1 MRKVEF
7 IALAI
12 CISLLFSCGP
22 KRVSKGESDE
32 ALYKM
37 AMEELETDDR
47 GFPWIIGGTD
57 YETILKLLK
66 EIQLRYTYSPYATL
80 AELRTADT
88 YFKKEEYEQAAVEYG
103 EFVKRHPNHEET
115 PYAIYRLG
123 LAYYKQRRG
132 VDRDPTYTREAVRWF
147 DELIENYPDSPF
159 VDNAKKRRLK
169 AREELAE
176 REIYIGRF
184 YKGRENYKAAAERF
198 KVVVS
203 EYSDTSEFEEALFLL
218 GESYLEMDETKLA
231 RETLER
237 VVEEFP
243 KAEYSDNATEL
254 LSEIK
259 KTEVNKIEEIKAKEE

>member
-7 IALAI
+7 IILAL
-12 CISLLFSCGP
+12 CISILFACGS

-37 AMEELETDDR
+37 AMEELESDR
-47 GFPWIIGGTD
+47 GGFPWIFSGTD
-57 YETILKLLK
+57 YETILKTLK
-66 EIQLRYTYSPYATL
+66 EIQLRYTYSPYAIL

-103 EFVKRHPNHEET
+103 EFIKRHPNHKET

-123 LAYYKQRRG
+123 LSYYKDRRG
-132 VDRDPTYTREAVRWF
+132 ADRDPTYTREAVMWF
-147 DELIENYPDSPF
+147 DELINNYPNSAF
-159 VDNAKKRRLK
+159 VDDAKKRRAK

-176 REIYIGRF
+176 REIYIGKF
-184 YKGRENYKAAAERF
+184 YKRRENFKAAAGRF
-198 KVVVS
+198 RVVVN
-203 EYSDTSEFEEALFLL
+203 EYSDTNEFEEALFLL

-237 VVEEFP
+237 IVEEFP
-243 KAEYSDNATEL
+243 RAEYSDDATEL
-254 LSEIK
+254 LSEIRK
-259 KTEVNKIEEIKAKEE
+259 AEVEKKEKAKTEE